1 MRFVTRLES
10 AQDGDGVIDR
20 RFAHLHWLKASLER
34 GVFLDMLAILVEG
47 GRADAAQFAASK
59 RGLEQLSRA
68 DRAFARSW
76 IRAWNRLLPLLLLL
90 FILGAGAALP
100 VGRRFLQQTLAAG
113 DTAVWRIPAALGL
126 AGRRIGIV

>member
-68 DRAFARSW
+68 DRAFALS
-76 IRAWNRLLPLLLLL
+76 RAHDGVQFIDEQNDAPFARRNFAQHGLEAL
-90 FILGAGAALP
+90 FKLTAILRAREQL
-100 VGRRFLQQTLAAG
+100 TN
-113 DTAVWRIPAALGL
+113 IK
-126 AGRRIGIV
+126 